1 MLEEVCVK
9 CGKPHPLPRD
19 QSIVRCPWCKDFFK
33 PLAEL
38 IVLHEEE
45 IHRLKMNRPGAW
57 ILSNP
62 PLQWIIRAGLIIP
75 WVLGHFWLSV
85 GLLCCW
91 EAWLFRLK
99 MNQDSG
105 RIKELSR
112 ARLELE
118 ALYRKEQ

>member
-1 MLEEVCVK
+1 M
-9 CGKPHPLPRD
+9 PRD